1 VVGVSVGK
9 PFLYRIPAVG
19 ARPLTIDAASLPEGV
34 TFCGGVLSGMI
45 ERKGEWTLE
54 VRASNAEGSASKTLR
69 LSVDVDNML
78 RTPLLGFTSWNA
90 FAHKVTQSDIERTAG
105 QLIDMGL
112 ADYGYAYVNLDSG
125 WQKEYGGKFDAVMPN
140 EKFPDMKGMY
150 DYIHSLGLRGGIYST
165 PMITAW
171 GCPVGLPSIPGCT
184 RGEPDF
190 LNTNEMGGIGC
201 EHLEANNVRQWEEW
215 GVDYLKY
222 DWRPTDPA
230 TADLKKQELL
240 KSCRE
245 IVFCVTV
252 NALEQY
258 GHYWSKHCTSW
269 RDNRDS
275 IDKFHVVRQI
285 LDSVRKDWKRY
296 VRAGHFFDLDMLEIG
311 HMHWNKGN
319 RGLTENEE
327 LFAYT
332 MRAFFMSPIQ
342 LSCRL
347 ENLSDYEKDIIC
359 NEEVLAMHQDEKCE
373 FPDPIRLDETARIYR
388 RTLANGDIVY
398 AVFNMTRETVSQTVE
413 IGQCSAVRDLWAQ
426 EDRPC
431 TPQLTFEMEPHG
443 AYLFRVT
450 PA

>member
-1 VVGVSVGK
+1 MSIRIAKRAPFSGAPRILTPAVVGVSVGK

-19 ARPLTIDAASLPEGV
+19 ARPLSIEAANLPEGV
-34 TFCGGVLSGMI
+34 TFHDGILRGMI
-45 ERKGEWTLE
+45 ACKGDYQIELC
-54 VRASNAEGSASKTLR
+54 AANAEGTAEKTLR
-69 LSVDVDNML
+69 LSVDTDNML
-78 RTPLLGFTSWNA
+78 LTPLLGFTTWNA
-90 FAHKVTQSDIERTAG
+90 FAHKVTQADMERTAH

-125 WQKEYGGKFDAVMPN
+125 WQKEYGGKFDAIMPN

-150 DYIHSLGLRGGIYST
+150 DCIHSLGLRGGIYST

-184 RGEPDF
+184 RGTPEP

-201 EHLEANNVRQWEEW
+201 EHLEENNVRQWEEW

-230 TADLKKQELL
+230 NAHPMKQALL
-240 KSCRE
+240 ASCRE
-245 IVFCVTV
+245 IAFCVTV
-252 NALEQY
+252 NAVEQY

-275 IDKFHVVRQI
+275 IDKFHVVCEI
-285 LDSVRKDWKRY
+285 LDSVRKRWKRY
-296 VRAGHFFDLDMLEIG
+296 VRMGHFFDLDMLEIG
-311 HMHWNKGN
+311 HMHWNQGN

-332 MRAFFMSPIQ
+332 MRAFFLSPIQ

-347 ENLSDYEKDIIC
+347 ESLTEYEIQRK
-359 NEEVLAMHQDEKCE
+359 
-373 FPDPIRLDETARIYR
+373 PT
-388 RTLANGDIVY
+388 
-398 AVFNMTRETVSQTVE
+398 
-413 IGQCSAVRDLWAQ
+413 
-426 EDRPC
+426 
-431 TPQLTFEMEPHG
+431 
-443 AYLFRVT
+443 
-450 PA
+450 